1 MSSYRPSTEV
11 IRITSTLGKLGAKN
25 LEVVCEKLKCK
36 SGTGML
42 DRVKLDK
49 LLSKMGV
56 NDTDTIV
63 LDICKCS
70 GLAGMNG
77 ITLEAFMEWVLYKDL

>member
-1 MSSYRPSTEV
+1 M
-11 IRITSTLGKLGAKN
+11 
-25 LEVVCEKLKCK
+25 KCK

-56 NDTDTIV
+56 NDTDKIV

-77 ITLEAFMEWVLYKDL
+77 ITPEAFMQWILFEDSSAVQVRGESDI